1 MTPCLRISK
10 KVRDR
15 VLRVWRSDPNI
26 CLVEAAARCGYSEQ
40 ELDRLTARY
49 KRSVLRGRGKKEKKA

>member
-15 VLRVWRSDPNI
+15 VVRAWRSDPNI

-49 KRSVLRGRGKKEKKA
+49 KRSVLRGRGKKEEAP